1 MGSSENFCV
10 KWDAF
15 ETNISAS
22 FTEFRENSLFFDIT
36 LCCDNGTDIIPAHK
50 GVLAASSPLF
60 WKILSRQENQQNPL
74 LYLKGIHLKELQ
86 ALLDFIY
93 YGEVYVEEESLNDF
107 LEVAKDLAIKGMKS
121 DFKKTNNKET
131 KGIYYRLP

>member
-1 MGSSENFCV
+1 MGSSDDFTLRWNDF
-10 KWDAF
+10 AS
-15 ETNISAS
+15 NIKNS
-22 FTEFRENSLFFDIT
+22 FSELREDSEFFDVT

-107 LEVAKDLAIKGMKS
+107 LEVAEDLAIKGMKTN
-121 DFKKTNNKET
+121 FEKTNSEET
-131 KGIYYRLP
+131 KGILI

>member
-1 MGSSENFCV
+1 MEQ
-10 KWDAF
+10 
-15 ETNISAS
+15 IS
-22 FTEFRENSLFFDIT
+22 FLLTKVSL
-36 LCCDNGTDIIPAHK
+36 LHQAHF
-50 GVLAASSPLF
+50 F

-107 LEVAKDLAIKGMKS
+107 LKVAEDLAIKGMKN
-121 DFKKTNNKET
+121 DIKKTNSTET
-131 KGIYYRLP
+131 KGICNRLP